1 MQVTWSLLDLGE
13 MTSTLEDDDE
23 DASITDGEDDDE
35 EEEKTSWILGK
46 FGGGRLGLYFATV
59 LTLVV

>member
-46 FGGGRLGLYFATV
+46 FGGGRLGS
-59 LTLVV
+59 